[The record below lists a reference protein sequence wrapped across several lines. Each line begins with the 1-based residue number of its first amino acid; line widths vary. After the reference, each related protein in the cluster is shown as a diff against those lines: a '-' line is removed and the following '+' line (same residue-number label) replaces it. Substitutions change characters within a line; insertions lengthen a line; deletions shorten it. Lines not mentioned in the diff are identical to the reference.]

1 VTEPLERFAEAY
13 RAGLTRHLSGGGEDG
28 LAIAHDLGRW
38 ALDASLGL
46 LEVVELHQRVVR
58 DVEAD
63 GAASGL
69 ANQFLLQSLAAFDM
83 AQRGFWEAQERVRLE
98 EELVSRFR
106 AVTEGSIAIIGHRAS
121 EDRLAEFLQQ
131 ARNVVDAR
139 DAAIWIDDQGQPLTT
154 GTAELT
160 GRLSQL
166 VADATR
172 TWQPVRV
179 QTTGSDDGEP
189 ALAVP
194 LVISPG
200 GVRGAV
206 VVWGGREFD
215 AADQAA
221 LGQLASIGSIAWDN
235 ARLFEREHQISITL
249 QHSLLPEALPS
260 VPGMALAARYVPAGP
275 GVEIGG
281 DWYDVIELDG
291 GHLGFVVGDV
301 GGHGLKAASVM
312 GQLRLA
318 LRAYAIDGYSPAE
331 VVARVD
337 RLLQRLDPTQIAT
350 MIYAGLDVAANKLG
364 IVNAGHPQPLLIDP
378 SGHPQFI
385 AAGRSMAIGV
395 DLGDVSH
402 HEEGVETPRGSSV
415 LLYTDGLIES
425 RRRGIDEGMAALA
438 STTRGFAGSPEE
450 LCDMVLSEMAGPPL
464 EDDVCLLAIRID

>member
-1 VTEPLERFAEAY
+1 
-13 RAGLTRHLSGGGEDG
+13 
-28 LAIAHDLGRW
+28 
-38 ALDASLGL
+38 
-46 LEVVELHQRVVR
+46 
-58 DVEAD
+58 
-63 GAASGL
+63 
-69 ANQFLLQSLAAFDM
+69 
-83 AQRGFWEAQERVRLE
+83 
-98 EELVSRFR
+98 
-106 AVTEGSIAIIGHRAS
+106 
-121 EDRLAEFLQQ
+121 
-131 ARNVVDAR
+131 
-139 DAAIWIDDQGQPLTT
+139 
-154 GTAELT
+154 
-160 GRLSQL
+160 
-166 VADATR
+166 
-172 TWQPVRV
+172 
-179 QTTGSDDGEP
+179 
-189 ALAVP
+189 
-194 LVISPG
+194 
-200 GVRGAV
+200 
-206 VVWGGREFD
+206 
-215 AADQAA
+215 
-221 LGQLASIGSIAWDN
+221 
-235 ARLFEREHQISITL
+235 
-249 QHSLLPEALPS
+249 
-260 VPGMALAARYVPAGP
+260 
-275 GVEIGG
+275 
-281 DWYDVIELDG
+281 VIELDG

-402 HEEGVETPRGSSV
+402 QEEGVETPKGSSV